1 MQEIAYTDKLTKM
14 GNRYALERD
23 ARECV
28 LEQTSI
34 VSMDLNLLK
43 TTNDTYGHAGGDVLL
58 QSAAK
63 CMTAVYDK
71 VYRVGG
77 DEFIAL
83 NGACT
88 RIHRSSNCFLPSAC
102 SADRCIWHRIRSA
115 CC

>member
-1 MQEIAYTDKLTKM
+1 
-14 GNRYALERD
+14 
-23 ARECV
+23 
-28 LEQTSI
+28 
-34 VSMDLNLLK
+34 MDLNLLK

-83 NGACT
+83 LHQKARTTWNSSTICS
-88 RIHRSSNCFLPSAC
+88 RNRSGK
-102 SADRCIWHRIRSA
+102 
-115 CC
+115 

>member
-1 MQEIAYTDKLTKM
+1 MLCLCLYQL
-14 GNRYALERD
+14 
-23 ARECV
+23 
-28 LEQTSI
+28 
-34 VSMDLNLLK
+34 VSVADLQILDDLLDILGAFLGAEDVYKRQDLNLLK

-83 NGACT
+83 LLSL
-88 RIHRSSNCFLPSAC
+88 IH
-102 SADRCIWHRIRSA
+102 I
-115 CC
+115 